1 MDRSVAWEELTLRVE
16 SPNLLRHSL
25 AVEAVMRGFAVQLGE
40 DPSLWGIAGLLNGI
54 DMERVRDFP
63 EQRGVMAGEILRNL
77 EADPTVIHAVEA
89 SHTDTGKPRR
99 RAIDRAL
106 PVAKAAADLLLG
118 AALDHPEKRLEV
130 LTVETLLKRHEAL
143 RVNCEQKYGRME
155 ACTELG
161 LSLSQTYGLALA
173 SMVAIGDALG
183 L

>member
-25 AVEAVMRGFAVQLGE
+25 AVEAVMRGLAIQLGE
-40 DPSLWGIAGLLNGI
+40 DSTLWGIAGLLNGI
-54 DMERVRDFP
+54 DTERVRNCP
-63 EQRGVMAGEILRNL
+63 EQKGVMAGEILRNL

-89 SHTDTGKPRR
+89 SHSENGKPRR

-130 LTVETLLKRHEAL
+130 LTVETLLKRHEMQ
-143 RVNCEQKYGRME
+143 RVGCGRKHRIME
-155 ACTELG
+155 ACAELG
-161 LSLSQTYGLALA
+161 LSLPQTYELALA
-173 SMVAIGDALG
+173 SMVAIRDELG